1 MFRTQEINMGGN
13 KRIPYIKWIWN
24 GVGIRYDTRNTWYG
38 MERDGWLIW
47 NRYRMDRIQE
57 MDG

>member
-1 MFRTQEINMGGN
+1 MGGN